1 MASQREVDRI
11 QFLWLLALDAPCFCY
26 HQLEVHSPREPRCD
40 LVLHVEEVHARLIE
54 ALRPEMC
61 ARFCVDELRIHAQ
74 AIRAALNT
82 AFQYVANAKLAADLA
97 SIHGLALVCEGS
109 LARDD
114 EIIGQAR

>member
-82 AFQYVANAKLAADLA
+82 AFQYVANASSRPTWRA
-97 SIHGLALVCEGS
+97 STALPLYAKAV
-109 LARDD
+109 LHATTK
-114 EIIGQAR
+114 